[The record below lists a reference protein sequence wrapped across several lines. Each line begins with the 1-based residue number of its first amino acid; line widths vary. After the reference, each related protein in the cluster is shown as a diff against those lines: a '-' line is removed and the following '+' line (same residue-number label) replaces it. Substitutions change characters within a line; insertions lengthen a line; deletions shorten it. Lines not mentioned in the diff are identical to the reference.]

1 MEIFLLFINHTV
13 SFWQISDRY
22 LNLVQD
28 TSKSLVIRVTF
39 YYYFI
44 LNILLR
50 RYKYVSSV
58 KTRAKLKYR
67 NSEIS
72 QQG

>member
-1 MEIFLLFINHTV
+1 MEICLLFYFFNV
-13 SFWQISDRY
+13 KKY

-28 TSKSLVIRVTF
+28 TSKSLLIF
-39 YYYFI
+39 YYNFI
-44 LNILLR
+44 LNIMLR
-50 RYKYVSSV
+50 RYKYVSPV

-72 QQG
+72 QQV